1 MARPLVI
8 CGPSGVGKG
17 TLFKKLMEEFP
28 AAFALS
34 VSHTTRKPRPALN
47 EKDGV
52 EYHFVSRDE
61 MKTAIAAGE
70 FIENAEFSGNMYGT
84 SKKAVRTV
92 LEAGK
97 ICILDIE
104 MEGVKQVKAC
114 PDLAHPMYAFIK
126 PPSMEVLEKRL
137 RDRKTETEES
147 IKKRLNKAREELQFG
162 EEKGNFDVVIVNDDL
177 EDAYKMLREFVLP
190 EVKRQQGGNG
200 TATNGS
206 KA

>member
-70 FIENAEFSGNMYGT
+70 FIENAEFRSGIHLVEFALY
-84 SKKAVRTV
+84 
-92 LEAGK
+92 
-97 ICILDIE
+97 
-104 MEGVKQVKAC
+104 
-114 PDLAHPMYAFIK
+114 DLMGSFYFN
-126 PPSMEVLEKRL
+126 
-137 RDRKTETEES
+137 TETLL
-147 IKKRLNKAREELQFG
+147 IKC
-162 EEKGNFDVVIVNDDL
+162 
-177 EDAYKMLREFVLP
+177 
-190 EVKRQQGGNG
+190 
-200 TATNGS
+200 T
-206 KA
+206 